1 MTIPREITA
10 IGIATLSAAD
20 QALLETVSFASSSSF
35 SDDDDDSSSLS
46 SSFSLDYQD
55 LQDKEQP
62 MPNLAGMRD
71 CSERT
76 AFPLSRWDS
85 SPSLN
90 VDNKSCAGLSTGN
103 LSQPVTSTSKRFS
116 GNSSTSNLSQP
127 VTSPSKGLSSSRS
140 TGNLSQ
146 PVSRTG
152 RLSYGEEGGRRL
164 PNRGHSG
171 KSGLSLMTRNS
182 VLSTSS
188 SRLSALPRS
197 RSNNST
203 GALLEAAHSIV
214 TSTGASTVASRTVG
228 GDSATQRRA
237 SRTTDVRKLRRRR
250 NSHNNVLV
258 TSTHEETNEC
268 NEAPT
273 TPCDNGPVPTTLTFP
288 KQEEETRQEDEEPAN
303 TFIVRKKRSM
313 SSPPKLPHRRGSIGY
328 STSSESDHTCS
339 TATNSTAMT
348 TSTRS
353 CAPQRPSRR
362 GSIVY

>member
-1 MTIPREITA
+1 
-10 IGIATLSAAD
+10 
-20 QALLETVSFASSSSF
+20 
-35 SDDDDDSSSLS
+35 
-46 SSFSLDYQD
+46 
-55 LQDKEQP
+55 

-103 LSQPVTSTSKRFS
+103 LSQPVISSKRFS